1 MKLLKMMLSL
11 VAYESSF
18 HNSTLEMKYVSLMV
32 TQMAI
37 LTLFN
42 GFGITVLVMCTFISL
57 HAMVM
62 AKRKSI
68 IHLLLPGKFDHK
80 MCYNI
85 ILSGNRSQQMVCHE
99 FMTQGE
105 RKTENRSGVSTTTG
119 KCFGR
124 SRW

>member
-42 GFGITVLVMCTFISL
+42 GFGITVLIVMCTFISL
-57 HAMVM
+57 H
-62 AKRKSI
+62 
-68 IHLLLPGKFDHK
+68 
-80 MCYNI
+80 
-85 ILSGNRSQQMVCHE
+85 GNREEKINNS
-99 FMTQGE
+99 FATA
-105 RKTENRSGVSTTTG
+105 
-119 KCFGR
+119 
-124 SRW
+124 W

>member
-11 VAYESSF
+11 VAYESLF

-57 HAMVM
+57 H
-62 AKRKSI
+62 
-68 IHLLLPGKFDHK
+68 
-80 MCYNI
+80 
-85 ILSGNRSQQMVCHE
+85 GN
-99 FMTQGE
+99 GE
-105 RKTENRSGVSTTTG
+105 EKINNSFATA
-119 KCFGR
+119 
-124 SRW
+124 W